1 MNYLKVLA
9 ILSLL
14 FIFCGSVYGAGE
26 ADSPDINGVNAVIDD
41 TITVENASLT
51 YDKLITSNNCEEVVI
66 GDNSIWDVPI
76 REGPIVENDNTSI
89 PDITLKGENGN
100 NMSFNNPAD
109 VFINESFNFQMVFK
123 NLGDATGFQPYIQ
136 LIAPKELTHFT
147 VSYSNRKIVP
157 IKVGIF
163 NESTYDNTTGLY
175 TLRDPFTKKEVHGPA
190 NSTFY
195 ILQYP
200 LGSFT
205 VNAPDAVLNI
215 TSGIGVLKIGKLLNF
230 TVTPVFR
237 YGNSPIDD
245 PVNYPPI
252 YGETVTGWVNPVV
265 VKIDKSSSL
274 NEHETATGSNFP
286 FSYSVNINIAN
297 GAKIENITITD
308 VIPSDVMYLGS
319 PVLYDS
325 KGRVI
330 DSGLYTIEEPAG
342 NKTGGK
348 LILKLKEAVGDL
360 STTSIT
366 LKYKA
371 YAPEFDNSTGDNITI
386 INSETGECVA
396 AASTVDMNYTYVN
409 DTYNASNSYS
419 IYLKS
424 LATQKYSE
432 ILTGSG
438 KLHPVV
444 PHNLIVYKIDFEISD
459 YFAFDDLV
467 IYDKFD
473 THK

>member
-136 LIAPKELTHFT
+136 LIAPDELTYFT

-157 IKVGIF
+157 IKVGVF

-205 VNAPDAVLNI
+205 VDAPDAVLNI

-252 YGETVTGWVNPVV
+252 YGETVT
-265 VKIDKSSSL
+265 
-274 NEHETATGSNFP
+274 
-286 FSYSVNINIAN
+286 
-297 GAKIENITITD
+297 
-308 VIPSDVMYLGS
+308 
-319 PVLYDS
+319 
-325 KGRVI
+325 
-330 DSGLYTIEEPAG
+330 
-342 NKTGGK
+342 
-348 LILKLKEAVGDL
+348 
-360 STTSIT
+360 
-366 LKYKA
+366 
-371 YAPEFDNSTGDNITI
+371 
-386 INSETGECVA
+386 
-396 AASTVDMNYTYVN
+396 
-409 DTYNASNSYS
+409 
-419 IYLKS
+419 
-424 LATQKYSE
+424 
-432 ILTGSG
+432 
-438 KLHPVV
+438 
-444 PHNLIVYKIDFEISD
+444 
-459 YFAFDDLV
+459 
-467 IYDKFD
+467 
-473 THK
+473 